1 MYSLMKLSLIT
12 EFFSSNSKIIRYMCY
27 IGKRRFTDLIFNIN
41 DNINDIIV
49 KFSMDENND
58 MNMIVFMG

>member
-1 MYSLMKLSLIT
+1 
-12 EFFSSNSKIIRYMCY
+12 MCY